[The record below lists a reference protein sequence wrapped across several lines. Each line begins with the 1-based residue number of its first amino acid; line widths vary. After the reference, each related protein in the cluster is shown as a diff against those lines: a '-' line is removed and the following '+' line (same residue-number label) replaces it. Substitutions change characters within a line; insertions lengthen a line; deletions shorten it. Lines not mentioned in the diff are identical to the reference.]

1 MKQFV
6 DHPLIKSG
14 EIEDREY
21 QTVLGKS
28 VIEKGN
34 TLVVAPTALGKTIVA
49 IVLGAQLVGN
59 GGKILFLAPTKPL
72 AEQHKKSFEK
82 KTNIPKE
89 KIVLLTGGIEP
100 KERARMFKEAVVVNA
115 TPQTIRNDL
124 QKGRIDLSEV
134 KLCIFDECH
143 RAIGDYSYVEI
154 AARYVEQAKKPLIL
168 GLTASP
174 GSNEEKITAVRDNL
188 FIKNIEVKDSED
200 SDVKPY
206 VKEIETEWVTVKL
219 PPDFLTVKNALEV
232 FSKEQIVLLKR
243 MGLVPTTNIG
253 FFSKKRQLELQ
264 AKIRQRIGKY
274 GKRQPS
280 LYAAAS
286 KLAALMKASHAQML
300 LETQGVS
307 ALNDYLG
314 RMQDEEKKPK
324 ASKALKAFV
333 RSPQIHKAIKIAENL
348 ELRGVEHPKLAEL
361 GKILMDQF
369 KKNPESRAIVFN
381 HYRSSIKTVVG
392 YLEAIPG
399 VKPKRFIG
407 QATRGRDKGMSQKDQ
422 AQVIQELRSGKYN
435 CLVASS
441 VAEEGLDIPAVDL
454 VVFYEPVPSEI
465 RSIQRRGRTGRFS
478 KGKVI
483 VLIAENTRDEAFYWV
498 SHHKEKKM
506 KKVLSGLKEN
516 PKEKQTKLG
525 AW

>member
-1 MKQFV
+1 
-6 DHPLIKSG
+6 
-14 EIEDREY
+14 
-21 QTVLGKS
+21 
-28 VIEKGN
+28 
-34 TLVVAPTALGKTIVA
+34 
-49 IVLGAQLVGN
+49 VLGAKLIEK

-89 KIVLLTGGIEP
+89 KIVLLTGSTDP
-100 KERARMFKEAVVVNA
+100 KERARMFKEATVINA

-124 QKGRIDLSEV
+124 RKGKIDLKDV

-143 RAIGDYSYVEI
+143 RAVGDYSYVEI
-154 AARYVEQAKKPLIL
+154 AARYVEQTKKPLIL

-174 GSNEEKITAVRDNL
+174 GSNEEKITTVRDNL

-200 SDVKPY
+200 LDVKPY
-206 VKEIETEWVTVKL
+206 VKKIESEWVTVKL
-219 PPDFLTVKNALEV
+219 PADFLKVKNALER

-243 MGLVPTTNIG
+243 MGLAPTTNIG
-253 FFSKKRQLELQ
+253 YFSKRRQLEMQ

-286 KLAALMKASHAQML
+286 KLAALMKASHAQLL

-307 ALNDYLG
+307 TMNNYLG
-314 RMQDEEKKPK
+314 RMQDDEKKPT
-324 ASKALKAFV
+324 ASKALKSFIK
-333 RSPQIHKAIKIAENL
+333 SPQIQQAIKIAEKM
-348 ELRGVEHPKLAEL
+348 EVQGIEHPKLGEL
-361 GKILMDQF
+361 GKILLGQF
-369 KKNPESRAIVFN
+369 KENPKSKAIIFN
-381 HYRSSIKTVVG
+381 HYRSSIKTVVE
-392 YLEAIPG
+392 YLEAVPG

-407 QATRGRDKGMSQKDQ
+407 QATRGRDKGMSQKEQ
-422 AQVIQELRSGKYN
+422 AEVIQELRNGKYN

-478 KGKVI
+478 KGRVI
-483 VLIAENTRDEAFYWV
+483 ILMAKDTRDEAFYWV
-498 SHHKEKKM
+498 SHHKENKM